1 MAPLYAYSNG
11 IQRHP
16 YCRPI
21 GGPVGFDPRRQR
33 TYHTAFVACA
43 VGDTLHHGTRRK
55 AQVRLASAGSSLT
68 AVALELVAGKT
79 WAAGLTRKP
88 GAGLDRYSTTRGFQL
103 EEPPAAFGRRGRLGC
118 PRSRKSHTDS
128 TDGML
133 VTRGR
138 GYRPRVGLPLGHPGP
153 VCRQTE
159 QDEEEYVTAV
169 SSVARGPPRRNR
181 DGESLPGGWM
191 TPEARSP
198 GWLYTRSPARTKPMC
213 ARGTETPRTCSA
225 WTRIRIGTGNS
236 SPRPGPRGKPTCTIR
251 RRSADRLGRDQSH
264 CLHHGPDGR

>member
-1 MAPLYAYSNG
+1 MAPLFAYLNG

-33 TYHTAFVACA
+33 IDHTAFVACA
-43 VGDTLHHGTRRK
+43 VGDTHHHGTRRK
-55 AQVRLASAGSSLT
+55 AQDRLASAGSMLT

-118 PRSRKSHTDS
+118 PTGHGIPHGLDGRDSRDW
-128 TDGML
+128 
-133 VTRGR
+133 GR
-138 GYRPRVGLPLGHPGP
+138 GHRLRVGPPLGHPGP
-153 VCRQTE
+153 EAGRQIRTKRSTWS
-159 QDEEEYVTAV
+159 Q
-169 SSVARGPPRRNR
+169 SWPVARGPLRRNR
-181 DGESLPGGWM
+181 DGKTSPGGWI
-191 TPEARSP
+191 TPEARAP
-198 GWLYTRSPARTKPMC
+198 GWSHIRSPVRAEPMC
-213 ARGTETPRTCSA
+213 ARGTETLRTCPA
-225 WTRIRIGTGNS
+225 WTRIWIGTGNS
-236 SPRPGPRGKPTCTIR
+236 SPRPGPRGKPMCATR
-251 RRSADRLGRDQSH
+251 RRPADRLGRDQSY